1 MHHARLAILA
11 VSIGVGFVASAHP
24 PTGTRPRA
32 NIAAGKDLFH
42 QNCSTCHGVDAKG
55 YRSSGSGSLYDPDN
69 YDPDPNSAAKSKR
82 VSSADLTALSERNAG
97 KFPADR
103 VRDSIYSKGSIP
115 AHGTPDMPAWG
126 DVFYSLKSN
135 PQRLEERVRDL
146 TAYIESIQKPKK

>member
-11 VSIGVGFVASAHP
+11 VSIGVGFVASAQP

-32 NIAAGKDLFH
+32 NIAAGKELFH
-42 QNCSTCHGVDAKG
+42 QNCSTCHGMDAKG
-55 YRSSGSGSLYDPDN
+55 YSSSGSGSMY
-69 YDPDPNSAAKSKR
+69 DPNSTEESRR
-82 VSSADLTALSERNAG
+82 VPPADLTVLSERNAG